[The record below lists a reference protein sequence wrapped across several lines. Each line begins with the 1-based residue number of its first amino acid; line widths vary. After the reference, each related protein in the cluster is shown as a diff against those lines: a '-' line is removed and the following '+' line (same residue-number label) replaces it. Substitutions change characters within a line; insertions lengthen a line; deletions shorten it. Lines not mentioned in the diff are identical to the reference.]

1 MSNMQDFGFSF
12 SEAIGRMEESGI
24 RKVFALAAGSKPGE
38 WINLSIGQPDFP
50 TPKDLKKAAQ
60 AAIENDFNSYAPTLG
75 LPDLREKIAQKLQ
88 VENGISTKSE
98 EVMVTS
104 GTAGGLLLAF
114 GVLLDPGDEVIVPDP
129 YFVLYKQLLDFMG
142 VKVVLWD
149 TYASNFHLE
158 ADDLERLITPKTK
171 LLLLNSPN
179 NPTGAVYS
187 QKELEAVAEVAKRHN
202 LTILSDEIYEK
213 FDYDNKFFSIGSIY
227 PKTITLGGFSKSL
240 AIPGWRVGWAQAPEA
255 VIEQMNKLQQ
265 YSFVCAPAP
274 AQKALVEAWDQVSI
288 KSEVAEYRQRRD
300 LIWQDLKDYYDLA
313 YPEGAFYGWVKI
325 PKGKP
330 NLVRELLEHK
340 VLMVPGEV
348 FSRRAGYFR
357 ISLAAQEEDL
367 KKGIEVLQELV

>member
-1 MSNMQDFGFSF
+1 MQDFGFSF

-158 ADDLERLITPKTK
+158 ADDLEKLITPKTK
-171 LLLLNSPN
+171 LLILNSPN

-300 LIWQDLKDYYDLA
+300 LIWQGLKDYYDLA